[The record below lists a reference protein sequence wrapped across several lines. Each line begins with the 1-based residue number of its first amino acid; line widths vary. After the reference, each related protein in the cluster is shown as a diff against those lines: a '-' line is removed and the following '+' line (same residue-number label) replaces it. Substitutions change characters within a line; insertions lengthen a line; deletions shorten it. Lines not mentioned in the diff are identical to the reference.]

1 MNVGMKDRIVY
12 IDWLRIIAALMVVM
26 IHTSGML
33 YLNNPVGSASYL
45 LGFWNQELV
54 RSAVPLF
61 FMISGT
67 LLLRP
72 EYDANPRKM
81 VTKAAK
87 LLLLMLVWSFIYA
100 LICVKPLSAKALLFA
115 TIKGHFHFWFFEY
128 LIGLYLLT
136 PLLKAIA
143 DYKEGIL
150 VRYYLVLFIFF
161 GIIVASLQAIPYRHK
176 WIMDVTTKIRFEWL
190 GFAGYFFLGHYLNQ
204 KHFVVP
210 QWITILVFIGAV
222 LLQGCV
228 FTNMGL
234 LYSSDKFWWLTII
247 QASALYILF
256 ANIQSER
263 MAWGGVKLWSSLAM
277 GVYILHPLI
286 FEHIPTEWWTA
297 QLYGT
302 DVLLVYG
309 GALLVS
315 YIIMKIPVV
324 GKWLLTV

>member
-81 VTKAAK
+81 VQKALK
-87 LLLLMLVWSFIYA
+87 LFALMLIWSFVYA
-100 LICVKPLSAKALLFA
+100 LVNVHPITLKGLLFA
-115 TIKGHFHFWFFEY
+115 TIKGPFHFWFFEY
-128 LIGLYLLT
+128 LIGLYILT
-136 PLLKAIA
+136 PLFKAIA
-143 DYKEGIL
+143 EYKDGLL

-161 GIIVASLQAIPYRHK
+161 GIVIASLQALPFCHK
-176 WIMDVTTKIRFEWL
+176 WIMDVTTKVRFEWL

-204 KHFVVP
+204 KQLKISIWLLISIFSA
-210 QWITILVFIGAV
+210 AV
-222 LLQGCV
+222 LLQGFV

-247 QASALYILF
+247 EAAALF
-256 ANIQSER
+256 TVFKNIDWQR
-263 MAWGGVKLWSSLAM
+263 TAWGGGKTHVFVSNGCVYSSSDYIGNDSNRLVDYISLRSRCAIGVWRRIVDKLCDLEDTRSW
-277 GVYILHPLI
+277 
-286 FEHIPTEWWTA
+286 
-297 QLYGT
+297 
-302 DVLLVYG
+302 
-309 GALLVS
+309 
-315 YIIMKIPVV
+315 
-324 GKWLLTV
+324 